1 MILDAVTFDLG
12 CVRSPM
18 FAFPDVSGLAP
29 LTLPDEFLRGQNHQ
43 PQQGIPSD
51 SVRRFETAMSAEQQ
65 IPPAVVESLMAH
77 VIPESRKIESESQK
91 AAADTVAKPVKG
103 PIVATV
109 ERPVA
114 SVPVERPA
122 VEIVTTI
129 AHESS
134 AAHPVD
140 EKTPA
145 ATLVSVD
152 KSVVPAVEA
161 PKTVEVERPVVAT
174 TDNPTIVTLEKPVVT
189 VAEKPVVTVAGKPV
203 IPAADRS
210 TVAPIEVPTAATIET
225 PMSATI
231 EKTVTV
237 VPPSAH
243 IVVPAGVENLNSR
256 VDVEEQ
262 PVAANV
268 IPTTPTAPS
277 AKPVA
282 MVEMPAAVDKT
293 AGALIEHAAEGA
305 AVATANAAII
315 ESPVARPVDEKPVAA
330 SPEQVTRQMT
340 AATPVE
346 SAVVIGKAVV
356 PSADRPVASVV
367 EQPAAVMAEMPAVAT
382 TEKPEAV
389 VSSAAPAVAPS
400 VLENPVVNLG
410 DAEIRPVVAGNTPV
424 EPAAKPVA
432 SVETPVT
439 AVTAGVNVI
448 VEKAHVVSVERPVA
462 EKISNPMVAAVEKP
476 EEKAVAAA
484 AHVVVPAAVEASAPH
499 AIPAAPEG
507 AAVSAA
513 SARTEV
519 IVETVNQI
527 VEAVVGQ
534 ILVTPG
540 ITQGECEIKIRLKPT
555 VLDGSEVTMSAKDGT
570 LTVNITP
577 ATQEASAAAA
587 AALPRLEIALAEHA
601 PAFHRVSV
609 ALAAKKGKDNEAV

>member
-77 VIPESRKIESESQK
+77 VIPESRKIEGESQK
-91 AAADTVAKPVKG
+91 AAADTVAKPVEG

-114 SVPVERPA
+114 SVPVERHA

-189 VAEKPVVTVAGKPV
+189 VAGKPV

-210 TVAPIEVPTAATIET
+210 TVAPIEVSTAATVEVPTAATIET

-330 SPEQVTRQMT
+330 SPEQVTRQVT

-367 EQPAAVMAEMPAVAT
+367 EQPVAVMAEVPAVAT

-410 DAEIRPVVAGNTPV
+410 DAEIRPVFAGNTPV